1 MNHRRGKTG
10 MGRGISA
17 GRARGTPAYKARGT
31 PTRSARGWPAGRAF
45 GLLAGAALLICA
57 AYIDPPSVLR
67 TDTEPQTLSP
77 RESRTAMTAMD
88 GLAEVRLVRSGR
100 RAGGPSGPMRTMRT
114 MRTPPQRGD
123 GQRKSITIEDF
134 DDSAPG
140 GFPLTWKAW
149 RGDDDLARSLYT
161 IREERDNRYLHADD
175 DGTSIII
182 LKQVSEWDANEYP
195 VLSWRWRATVLPE
208 DGDERIR
215 TKNDSSVAVYVV
227 LDRNFIGVPKTLKYV
242 WSTTAPVG
250 THYRREGIG
259 RPHVIVLESG
269 EEKLGQWVEESVDVH
284 ADYVRIFG
292 KKPPRKAVGIGI
304 LTDGNATGTDSKGDY
319 DDFVVHRRDTG
330 S

>member
-1 MNHRRGKTG
+1 MNHRRGKTD

-45 GLLAGAALLICA
+45 GLPAGAVLLICA
-57 AYIDPPSVLR
+57 AFIDPPSVLR
-67 TDTEPQTLSP
+67 TDREPQALTA
-77 RESRTAMTAMD
+77 RESRTALTAWPRTAPFFPGVARAD
-88 GLAEVRLVRSGR
+88 HADLADHE
-100 RAGGPSGPMRTMRT
+100 P
-114 MRTPPQRGD
+114 PPQRGD

-149 RGDDDLARSLYT
+149 RGDNDLARSLYT
-161 IREERDNRYLHADD
+161 IREERDNRYLHAAD

>member
-1 MNHRRGKTG
+1 MNHRRGETG
-10 MGRGISA
+10 LGRGIPA
-17 GRARGTPAYKARGT
+17 GRARSTLAYKVQGT
-31 PTRSARGWPAGRAF
+31 LASRMRGWPAGRAF
-45 GLLAGAALLICA
+45 GLLAGATLLICA
-57 AYIDPPSVLR
+57 AFIDPPSVLR
-67 TDTEPQTLSP
+67 TNREPQALP
-77 RESRTAMTAMD
+77 ARESWTGRESWTAWP
-88 GLAEVRLVRSGR
+88 RSTSFVTGVA
-100 RAGGPSGPMRTMRT
+100 RADHADHADHAS
-114 MRTPPQRGD
+114 PPQRGD

-149 RGDDDLARSLYT
+149 RGDNELARSLYT
-161 IREERDNRYLHADD
+161 IREEKDNRYLHAAD

-250 THYRREGIG
+250 THYRRDGIG

>member
-1 MNHRRGKTG
+1 MT
-10 MGRGISA
+10 A
-17 GRARGTPAYKARGT
+17 
-31 PTRSARGWPAGRAF
+31 
-45 GLLAGAALLICA
+45 
-57 AYIDPPSVLR
+57 
-67 TDTEPQTLSP
+67 SP
-77 RESRTAMTAMD
+77 RTASFVPGVAWAD
-88 GLAEVRLVRSGR
+88 HADLADL
-100 RAGGPSGPMRTMRT
+100 ADHAP
-114 MRTPPQRGD
+114 PPQRGD

-161 IREERDNRYLHADD
+161 IREERDNRYLHAAD

-269 EEKLGQWVEESVDVH
+269 EGILGQWV
-284 ADYVRIFG
+284 G
-292 KKPPRKAVGIGI
+292 
-304 LTDGNATGTDSKGDY
+304 
-319 DDFVVHRRDTG
+319 
-330 S
+330 

>member
-1 MNHRRGKTG
+1 MNHRRAGTG
-10 MGRGISA
+10 MDRDVSAYRARGTPAGRARNSPA
-17 GRARGTPAYKARGT
+17 GRARGTPA
-31 PTRSARGWPAGRAF
+31 GRAF
-45 GLLAGAALLICA
+45 GLLTGAVLLTCA
-57 AYIDPPSVLR
+57 VFIDPSSVLR
-67 TDTEPQTLSP
+67 TDTETPALSP
-77 RESRTAMTAMD
+77 RESRTARTAWPRTASFVPGVARAAHAD
-88 GLAEVRLVRSGR
+88 LVDH
-100 RAGGPSGPMRTMRT
+100 
-114 MRTPPQRGD
+114 PQRGD
-123 GQRKSITIEDF
+123 DHRKSITIDDF
-134 DDSAPG
+134 DDTAPG

-161 IREERDNRYLHADD
+161 IREEKGNRYLHAND
-175 DGTSIII
+175 DGSSVII

-227 LDRNFIGVPKTLKYV
+227 LDQNFIGVPKTLKYV
-242 WSTTAPVG
+242 WSTTVPVG
-250 THYRREGIG
+250 THYRREGVG

-269 EEKLGQWVEESVDVH
+269 KEKLGQWVEESIDVH

-330 S
+330 P

>member
-1 MNHRRGKTG
+1 

-17 GRARGTPAYKARGT
+17 GKARGTPAGK
-31 PTRSARGWPAGRAF
+31 PRGWPSGRAF
-45 GLLAGAALLICA
+45 GLLAGAGLLICA
-57 AYIDPPSVLR
+57 AFIDPPSVLR
-67 TDTEPQTLSP
+67 TDTDPQVLTA
-77 RESRTAMTAMD
+77 RESRTAWTAWPQT
-88 GLAEVRLVRSGR
+88 AAFVSGVS
-100 RAGGPSGPMRTMRT
+100 RADHADHASL
-114 MRTPPQRGD
+114 PQRGD
-123 GQRKSITIEDF
+123 NHRKSITIDDF

-149 RGDDDLARSLYT
+149 RGDDDLARTLYT
-161 IREERDNRYLHADD
+161 IREEKDNRYLHAAD
-175 DGTSIII
+175 DGSSIII

-215 TKNDSSVAVYVV
+215 SKNDSSVAVYVV
-227 LDRNFIGVPKTLKYV
+227 LDQNFIGVPKTLKYV
-242 WSTTAPVG
+242 WSTTVPVG

-319 DDFVVHRRDTG
+319 DDFVVYRRDTG

>member
-1 MNHRRGKTG
+1 MIYRRAGMG
-10 MGRGISA
+10 MGRGKST
-17 GRARGTPAYKARGT
+17 GRAHGTPASR
-31 PTRSARGWPAGRAF
+31 ARGWPGGRAF
-45 GLLAGAALLICA
+45 GLLAGAGLLICA
-57 AYIDPPSVLR
+57 AFIDPPSVLC
-67 TDTEPQTLSP
+67 TDTEPQALTP
-77 RESRTAMTAMD
+77 RESRTARTVWPRTASFVPGVARAD
-88 GLAEVRLVRSGR
+88 YADLADH
-100 RAGGPSGPMRTMRT
+100 
-114 MRTPPQRGD
+114 PQRGD
-123 GQRKSITIEDF
+123 DQRKSITIEAF

-149 RGDDDLARSLYT
+149 RGDDNLARSLYT
-161 IREERDNRYLHADD
+161 IREEKDNRYLHAAD
-175 DGTSIII
+175 DGSSIII

-208 DGDERIR
+208 GGDERIR
-215 TKNDSSVAVYVV
+215 SKNDSSVAVYVV
-227 LDRNFIGVPKTLKYV
+227 LDQNFIGVPKTLKYV
-242 WSTTAPVG
+242 WSTTVPVG

-259 RPHVIVLESG
+259 RPHVIVLETG
-269 EEKLGQWVEESVDVH
+269 KEKLGQWVEESVDVH

>member
-1 MNHRRGKTG
+1 

-17 GRARGTPAYKARGT
+17 GRARGTPAYKTRGT

-77 RESRTAMTAMD
+77 RESRTAMTAWT
-88 GLAEVRLVRSGR
+88 AWPRSASFVPGVA
-100 RAGGPSGPMRTMRT
+100 RADQADYADHADHAD
-114 MRTPPQRGD
+114 PPQRGD

>member
-1 MNHRRGKTG
+1 MNHRRGETD

-31 PTRSARGWPAGRAF
+31 PTRSARGWPVGRAF

-57 AYIDPPSVLR
+57 AYIDPPSILR
-67 TDTEPQTLSP
+67 TDTEPKTLSP
-77 RESRTAMTAMD
+77 RESRTAMTASPRTASFVPGVAWAD
-88 GLAEVRLVRSGR
+88 HADLADL
-100 RAGGPSGPMRTMRT
+100 ADHAP
-114 MRTPPQRGD
+114 PPQRGD

-161 IREERDNRYLHADD
+161 IREERDNRYLHAAD

-319 DDFVVHRRDTG
+319 DDFVVHHRDTG

>member
-1 MNHRRGKTG
+1 MNHRRAGTG
-10 MGRGISA
+10 MERGLPTD
-17 GRARGTPAYKARGT
+17 RARGTLTVMEGGIPAGK
-31 PTRSARGWPAGRAF
+31 ARGWPAGRTF
-45 GLLAGAALLICA
+45 GLLAGAVLLICA
-57 AYIDPPSVLR
+57 AFIDPPSVYR
-67 TDTEPQTLSP
+67 TDTETQVLSP
-77 RESRTAMTAMD
+77 REFGMVGASWTAWTAWPRTAAFVPGVAWAD
-88 GLAEVRLVRSGR
+88 HADY
-100 RAGGPSGPMRTMRT
+100 AF
-114 MRTPPQRGD
+114 PPQRGD
-123 GQRKSITIEDF
+123 DQGKSITIEAF

-149 RGDDDLARSLYT
+149 RGNDDQARSLYT
-161 IREERDNRYLHADD
+161 IREEKGNRYLHAAD

-182 LKQVSEWDANEYP
+182 LKPVSEWDANKYP

-208 DGDERIR
+208 GGDERIR

-227 LDRNFIGVPKTLKYV
+227 LDQNFIGVPKTLKYV

-269 EEKLGQWVEESVDVH
+269 KEKLGQWVEESVDVH

-304 LTDGNATGTDSKGDY
+304 LTDGNATGSDSRGDY

>member
-1 MNHRRGKTG
+1 MIYRRVGTG

-17 GRARGTPAYKARGT
+17 GRAQGT
-31 PTRSARGWPAGRAF
+31 PTSRTRGWPAGRAF
-45 GLLAGAALLICA
+45 GLLAGAVLLICA
-57 AYIDPPSVLR
+57 AFIDPPSVLR
-67 TDTEPQTLSP
+67 KDTEPQALTP
-77 RESRTAMTAMD
+77 RESRTTWTAWPRID
-88 GLAEVRLVRSGR
+88 SLVPGVA
-100 RAGGPSGPMRTMRT
+100 RADHTDLVDLPK
-114 MRTPPQRGD
+114 RGD
-123 GQRKSITIEDF
+123 DHRKSITIDDF

-149 RGDDDLARSLYT
+149 RGDDDQARSLYT
-161 IREERDNRYLHADD
+161 IREEKDNRYLHAAD
-175 DGTSIII
+175 DGSSIII
-182 LKQVSEWDANEYP
+182 LKQVSEWDANKYP
-195 VLSWRWRATVLPE
+195 VLTWRWRATVLPE

-227 LDRNFIGVPKTLKYV
+227 LDQNFIGVPKTLKYV
-242 WSTTAPVG
+242 WSTTVPVG

-269 EEKLGQWVEESVDVH
+269 KEKLGQWVEESVDVH

-304 LTDGNATGTDSKGDY
+304 LTDGNATGTDSRGDY

>member
-1 MNHRRGKTG
+1 MNHRRGETD

-17 GRARGTPAYKARGT
+17 GRARGTPAYKTRGT

-77 RESRTAMTAMD
+77 RESRTAMTAWT
-88 GLAEVRLVRSGR
+88 AWPRSASFVPGVA
-100 RAGGPSGPMRTMRT
+100 RADQADYADHADHAD
-114 MRTPPQRGD
+114 PPQRGD

>member
-1 MNHRRGKTG
+1 MNHRRGETD

-45 GLLAGAALLICA
+45 GLLAGAGLLICA
-57 AYIDPPSVLR
+57 AYIDPSSVLR
-67 TDTEPQTLSP
+67 TDFEPQVLTA
-77 RESRTAMTAMD
+77 RESRTAWTAWPRT
-88 GLAEVRLVRSGR
+88 GSFVPGVA
-100 RAGGPSGPMRTMRT
+100 RADHADHADHADYAS
-114 MRTPPQRGD
+114 PPQRGD
-123 GQRKSITIEDF
+123 GQRKSITIEAF

-161 IREERDNRYLHADD
+161 IREEKGNRYLHAAD
-175 DGTSIII
+175 DGSSVII
-182 LKQVSEWDANEYP
+182 LKQVNEWDANEYP

-215 TKNDSSVAVYVV
+215 SKNDSSVAVYVV
-227 LDRNFIGVPKTLKYV
+227 LDQNFIGVPKTLKYV
-242 WSTTAPVG
+242 WSTTVPVG

-259 RPHVIVLESG
+259 RPHVIVLETG
-269 EEKLGQWVEESVDVH
+269 KEKLGQWVEESVDVH

-304 LTDGNATGTDSKGDY
+304 LTDGNATGTDSRGDY